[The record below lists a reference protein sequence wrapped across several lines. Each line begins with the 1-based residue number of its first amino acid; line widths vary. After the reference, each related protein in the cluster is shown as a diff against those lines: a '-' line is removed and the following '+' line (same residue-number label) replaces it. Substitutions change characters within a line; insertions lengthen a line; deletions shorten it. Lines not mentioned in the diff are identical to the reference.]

1 MKILSV
7 LSIILLLLTGC
18 SSSSSNIGFGIGG
31 VVGGSNGGTEVIA
44 TQDGI
49 HGRIAAGGDFVH

>member
-1 MKILSV
+1 MMKYFAIATV
-7 LSIILLLLTGC
+7 TLLLFTGC
-18 SSSSSNIGFGIGG
+18 ASGIGFGVGG

-49 HGRIAAGGDFVH
+49 HGQIAAGGDFVQ

>member
-1 MKILSV
+1 MKHLFFTLAV
-7 LSIILLLLTGC
+7 LSLLTGC
-18 SSSSSNIGFGIGG
+18 SSGVGFGVGG

-49 HGRIAAGGDFVH
+49 HGQIVAGGDITL